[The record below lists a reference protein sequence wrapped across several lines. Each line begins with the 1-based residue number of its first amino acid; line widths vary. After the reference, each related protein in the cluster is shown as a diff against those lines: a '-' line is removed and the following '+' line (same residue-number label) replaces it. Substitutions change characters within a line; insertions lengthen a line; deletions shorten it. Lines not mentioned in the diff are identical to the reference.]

1 MFRKWLSENSI
12 KDIDFSTPLYTPAK
26 DREFWDSRYD
36 ATIVKDAEEKMGFNW
51 PVIKATDFMEFDKS
65 GDRLCMQT
73 PYDARRSMLNLF
85 ALAEILEHKGR
96 FLPDIVNGLFAVC
109 EETYWGLSAHKPPFV
124 KLENIPDPQAPTLD
138 LFAGETASDV
148 SIIYHILYDELYDF
162 CPEILKRIED
172 EIERRIEIPFINRR
186 DFWWQGYQYPDV
198 NNWNPWILSNI
209 LTATLVVEH
218 RRTYRTRIIEK
229 ALYELEMIYNR
240 YPDDGGC
247 DEGIVYWTASGARFF
262 EFFENLYIASNGK
275 VNFFTDEK
283 AKRVFSYPLRAYVG
297 NNYFVNYSDGGCH
310 IGYHG
315 LTPGFLYILGKRT
328 GETKFFDFAVSR
340 RDDKGLQEQRTSVA
354 RVANFK
360 RVLNDYVYKY
370 EVEALEGEY
379 RPEDYVLPNL
389 QVSFMRAGGFY
400 YSAKGGHNS
409 ESHNH
414 NDVGSCV
421 CYYDENPIIIDSG
434 NAVYT
439 KKTFTNERYT
449 IWTNQ
454 SSWHNLPTINGQMQ
468 LPGWQKRADVFE
480 VSGKET
486 TVGFKLT
493 YPEEAMLSNV
503 IRKYNVDENG
513 VYICDNFEFTQD
525 KNEVIENFLTCR
537 NVKVDGNNVIFD
549 DEFVLS
555 PSIPVE
561 VIVERVNF
569 ENDSVLTVSWPQG
582 YLDRVSFKFVA
593 GKTAEIKF
601 ELKRKA

>member
-12 KDIDFSTPLYTPAK
+12 KDIDFSNPLYPAAK
-26 DREFWDSRYD
+26 NREFWDSKYNE
-36 ATIVKDAEEKMGFNW
+36 TIVNAAEEKMGYDW

-73 PYDARRSMLNLF
+73 PYDARRSTLNLF

-96 FLPDIVNGLFAVC
+96 FLPDIVNGLFAIC

-186 DFWWQGYQYPDV
+186 DFWWQGYQYSDV

-209 LTATLVVEH
+209 LTATLIVEH
-218 RRTYRTRIIEK
+218 RRTYRTKIIEK
-229 ALYELEMIYNR
+229 ALFELEMIYNR

-262 EFFENLYIASNGK
+262 EFFENLYIASSGK

-340 RDDKGLQEQRTSVA
+340 RDDKELQKQKTTIA

-360 RVLNDYVYKY
+360 RVLNDYIYKD
-370 EVEALEGEY
+370 EVEALTGEY
-379 RPEDYVLPNL
+379 HPEDYVLPNL
-389 QVSFMRAGGFY
+389 QVSFMREGGFY

-421 CYYDENPIIIDSG
+421 CYYNENPIIIDSG

-439 KKTFTNERYT
+439 KKTFSNERYT

-454 SSWHNLPTINGQMQ
+454 SAWHNLPTINGQMQ
-468 LPGWQKRADVFE
+468 LPGWQKKADVFE
-480 VSGKET
+480 VNGKET

-493 YPEEAMLSNV
+493 YPEEAKLSNV
-503 IRKYNVDENG
+503 LRKYNVDENG

-537 NVKVDGNNVIFD
+537 SVKVEGNGVIFD

-555 PSIPVE
+555 ASIPCE
-561 VIVERVNF
+561 ISVERVNF
-569 ENDSVLTVSWPQG
+569 EEDGVLTASWPQG
-582 YLDRVSFKFVA
+582 YLDRVSFKFEA
-593 GKTAEIKF
+593 ENTAEIKF
-601 ELKRKA
+601 ELKKKA